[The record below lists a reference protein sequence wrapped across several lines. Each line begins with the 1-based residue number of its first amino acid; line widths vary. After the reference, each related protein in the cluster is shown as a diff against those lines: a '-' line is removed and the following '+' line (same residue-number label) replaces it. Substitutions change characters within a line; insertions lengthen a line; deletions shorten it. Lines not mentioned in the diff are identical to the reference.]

1 MSSESKPKVVLAY
14 SGGLDTSVILKWLCE
29 KGFDVVAFCAD
40 VGQHHEDFEA
50 VKAKALNAGALKCV
64 VTDLRKEFVTDY
76 IFEALKCNAI
86 YEGRYLLG
94 TSVARPCIAKEMV
107 RIAAEEGAG
116 FIAHGATG
124 KGNDQVRFEMCAQAL
139 DAKLQC
145 IAPWRDAEFIESF
158 KGRSDLLAY
167 CTKHGIP
174 VDAKPKSN
182 YSIDENLFHTSY
194 ESGVLED
201 ANETYEESMFKMT
214 VSPQAAPETSTTI
227 DLEFVKGVPVKLT
240 NKTDGTV
247 KTDPLEL
254 FMYANEIAGANG
266 IGRIDIVENR
276 FVGIKSR
283 GVYETPGGTLLR
295 DAHMDL
301 EGICMDREVK
311 RITEGMGIEFARL
324 CYNGFWFAPE
334 MDLIR
339 YSVDYSQRDVT
350 GTVTLELYK
359 GNIIARGRTSP
370 YALYNPD
377 LASMDIEG
385 GGDNFD
391 YNPSDA
397 AGFIRINAVR
407 LKTYA
412 ALRAKTQELGEG
424 KHNIRE
430 DGTSVNDDGFPIRV
444 MDI

>member
-1 MSSESKPKVVLAY
+1 MSSESNPKVVLAY

-86 YEGRYLLG
+86 YEGKYLLG

-107 RIAAEEGAG
+107 RIAAEEGAS

-412 ALRAKTQELGEG
+412 ALRAKTQE
-424 KHNIRE
+424 
-430 DGTSVNDDGFPIRV
+430 
-444 MDI
+444 

>member
-1 MSSESKPKVVLAY
+1 
-14 SGGLDTSVILKWLCE
+14 
-29 KGFDVVAFCAD
+29 
-40 VGQHHEDFEA
+40 
-50 VKAKALNAGALKCV
+50 
-64 VTDLRKEFVTDY
+64 
-76 IFEALKCNAI
+76 
-86 YEGRYLLG
+86 
-94 TSVARPCIAKEMV
+94 
-107 RIAAEEGAG
+107 
-116 FIAHGATG
+116 
-124 KGNDQVRFEMCAQAL
+124 MCAQAL
-139 DAKLQC
+139 DAKIRT

-201 ANETYEESMFKMT
+201 AAATYEEDMFKMT
-214 VSPQAAPETSTTI
+214 VSPKAAPEESTFI
-227 DLEFVKGVPVKLT
+227 DVEFHKGVPVKIT
-240 NKTDGTV
+240 NKSNGTV

-254 FMYANEIAGANG
+254 FMYANEIAGANA

-295 DAHMDL
+295 VAHMDL

-311 RITEGMGIEFARL
+311 RITEGLANEFARL

-339 YSVDYSQRDVT
+339 NSITFSQKDVT
-350 GTVTLELYK
+350 GVVSLELYK
-359 GNIIARGRTSP
+359 GNVICRGRTSP

-385 GGDNFD
+385 GGESFD

-412 ALRAKTQELGEG
+412 ALRAKQGE
-424 KHNIRE
+424 H
-430 DGTSVNDDGFPIRV
+430 
-444 MDI
+444 

>member
-412 ALRAKTQELGEG
+412 ALRAKTQE
-424 KHNIRE
+424 
-430 DGTSVNDDGFPIRV
+430 
-444 MDI
+444 

>member
-1 MSSESKPKVVLAY
+1 MSTASKPKVILAY
-14 SGGLDTSVILKWLCE
+14 SGGLDTSVILKWLSE
-29 KGFDVVAFCAD
+29 KGFEVICFCAD
-40 VGQHHEDFEA
+40 VGQQHEDFEA
-50 VKAKALNAGALKCV
+50 IKVKATNTGATKCV
-64 VTDLRKEFVTDY
+64 VTDLRKEFVENY

-107 RIAAEEGAG
+107 RIAKEEGALYV
-116 FIAHGATG
+116 AHGATG

-139 DAKLQC
+139 DAKIKT

-201 ANETYEESMFKMT
+201 AACTYEESMFKMT
-214 VSPQAAPETSTTI
+214 VSPKAAPEESTDI
-227 DLEFVKGVPVKLT
+227 EIEFVKGVPVKLT

-254 FMYANEIAGANG
+254 FMYANEIGGANA

-295 DAHMDL
+295 EAHMDL

-311 RITEGMGIEFARL
+311 RITEGLANEFARL

-339 YSVDYSQRDVT
+339 NSITYSQKDVT
-350 GTVTLELYK
+350 GVVSLELYK
-359 GNIIARGRTSP
+359 GNIIVRGRTSP
-370 YALYNPD
+370 NALYNPD

-385 GGDNFD
+385 GGGDFD
-391 YNPSDA
+391 YNPADA

-412 ALRAKTQELGEG
+412 ALRANTDK
-424 KHNIRE
+424 
-430 DGTSVNDDGFPIRV
+430 
-444 MDI
+444 